1 MPEVALQ
8 TLGFPEVYIEGRPG
22 RLALRK
28 AFALLIY
35 LAEAKGPI
43 ARDVA
48 ATLLW
53 PEAGPETARARLRR
67 ILHRIEAALSERIL
81 ESDRISICWSP
92 TVRLRVDLQLFES
105 ACGREDFEEACRLY
119 RGDFLAGFSLSDC
132 QEFDDWAF
140 YRREALRGL
149 LMHTLERL
157 VRRKNAAG
165 EHLAAA
171 AFANRLA
178 GLDPYSEVYCRYLI
192 RSLLLAGD
200 RSAAKRH
207 YSSFEQR
214 LRDELG
220 VAPEAKT
227 QALMSAETVITD
239 PEPTRYAR
247 GAGIHL
253 AFQVHGTGD
262 LDIVVMPGFVSS
274 VERIWEL
281 PACRAFLAALMTT
294 GRIIVFDP
302 RGIGL
307 SDRVGPPSLDAT
319 VEDIGTVLQAAHSRR
334 AVLFGASQ
342 SGGACIKF
350 AAQHPGRVA
359 GLILFGALAKGCW
372 TLDHPFALRGD
383 QFDSWRERLIAGW
396 GGPIGIETFGPSLSS
411 DPQAKAWWAGLL
423 RSASSPGAL
432 KAVLDAMR
440 DVDVR
445 PLLPRVL
452 VPTLVLHRRLDRA
465 VRIEAGRYVA
475 SHIPGARFIELEGD
489 DHWFFAGEQE
499 PVIEAIRHFVADLRP
514 GHGLSTLPHR
524 PCHDVAVS

>member
-1 MPEVALQ
+1 MSEVALQ
-8 TLGFPEVYIEGRPG
+8 TLGFPEVHIEGRPG
-22 RLALRK
+22 KLALRK
-28 AFALLIY
+28 AVALLIY
-35 LAEAKGPI
+35 LAEANGPI

-53 PEAGPETARARLRR
+53 PEADPETARARLRR
-67 ILHRIEAALSERIL
+67 ILHRIEAALGERIF
-81 ESDRISICWSP
+81 ESDRISISWSP
-92 TVRLRVDLQLFES
+92 TVRLRVDSHLFES

-119 RGDFLAGFSLSDC
+119 CGDFLAGFSLSDC
-132 QEFDDWAF
+132 PEFEDWAF
-140 YRREALRGL
+140 YRREALRGR
-149 LMHTLERL
+149 LMHALERL
-157 VRRKNAAG
+157 VLRKNAMG

-200 RSAAKRH
+200 CSAARRH

-227 QALMSAETVITD
+227 RALMSAETGITD

-247 GAGIHL
+247 GDGIHL
-253 AFQVHGTGD
+253 AFQVHGAGD

-274 VERIWEL
+274 VERLWEL
-281 PACRAFLAALMTT
+281 PACRAFLTALMTI

-307 SDRVGPPSLDAT
+307 SDRVGSPPSLDAT
-319 VEDIGTVLQAAHSRR
+319 VEDIGTVLQAARSRR

-342 SGGACIKF
+342 CFGACIKF
-350 AAQHPGRVA
+350 SAQHPGRVA
-359 GLILFGALAKGCW
+359 GLILFGALAKGSW
-372 TLDHPFALRGD
+372 TPDHPFALRAD
-383 QFDSWRERLIAGW
+383 QFDTWRDRLIAGW
-396 GGPIGIETFGPSLSS
+396 GGPIGIKTFGPSLSS
-411 DPQAKAWWAGLL
+411 DPQAKAWWAGVL

-440 DVDVR
+440 DMDVR
-445 PLLPRVL
+445 PFLPRVL
-452 VPTLVLHRRLDRA
+452 VRTLVLHRRLDRA
-465 VRIEAGRYVA
+465 VRIEAGRYIA
-475 SHIPGARFIELEGD
+475 SHIQGAHFIELEGD

-499 PVIEAIRHFVADLRP
+499 PVIEAIRHFIADLRP
-514 GHGLSTLPHR
+514 GHGLKHSSAL
-524 PCHDVAVS
+524 SLS

>member
-1 MPEVALQ
+1 MSEVALQ
-8 TLGFPEVYIEGRPG
+8 TLGFPEVHIEGRAG
-22 RLALRK
+22 KLALRK
-28 AFALLIY
+28 AVALLIY
-35 LAEAKGPI
+35 LAEANGPI

-53 PEAGPETARARLRR
+53 PEADPETARARLRR
-67 ILHRIEAALSERIL
+67 ILHRIEAALGERIF
-81 ESDRISICWSP
+81 ESDRISISWSP
-92 TVRLRVDLQLFES
+92 TVRLRVDSHLFES

-119 RGDFLAGFSLSDC
+119 CGDFLAGFSLSDC
-132 QEFDDWAF
+132 PEFEDWAF
-140 YRREALRGL
+140 YRREALRGR
-149 LMHTLERL
+149 LMHALERL
-157 VRRKNAAG
+157 VLRKNAMG

-227 QALMSAETVITD
+227 QALMSAETGITD

-247 GAGIHL
+247 GGGIHL
-253 AFQVHGTGD
+253 AFQVHGAGD

-281 PACRAFLAALMTT
+281 PACRSFLAALITV

-302 RGIGL
+302 RGMGL
-307 SDRVGPPSLDAT
+307 SDRVGSPPSLDAT
-319 VEDIGTVLQAAHSRR
+319 VEDIRTVLQAAQSRR

-342 SGGACIKF
+342 CGGACIKF
-350 AAQHPGRVA
+350 ASEHPGRVA
-359 GLILFGALAKGCW
+359 GLILFGALAKGSW
-372 TLDHPFALRGD
+372 TPDHPFALRAD
-383 QFDSWRERLIAGW
+383 QFDTWRDRLIAGW
-396 GGPIGIETFGPSLSS
+396 GGPIGIKTFGPSLSS
-411 DPQAKAWWAGLL
+411 DPQAKAWWAGVL

-440 DVDVR
+440 DMDVR
-445 PLLPRVL
+445 PFLPRVL

-465 VRIEAGRYVA
+465 VRIEAGRYIA
-475 SHIPGARFIELEGD
+475 SHIQGAHFIELEGD
-489 DHWFFAGEQE
+489 DHWFFAGAQE
-499 PVIEAIRHFVADLRP
+499 PVIEAIRHFIADLRP
-514 GHGLSTLPHR
+514 GHGLKHSSASSL
-524 PCHDVAVS
+524 S

>member
-1 MPEVALQ
+1 MSEVALQ
-8 TLGFPEVYIEGRPG
+8 TLGFPEVHIEGRPG
-22 RLALRK
+22 KLALRK
-28 AFALLIY
+28 AVALLIY
-35 LAEAKGPI
+35 LAEANGPI

-53 PEAGPETARARLRR
+53 PEADPETARARLRR
-67 ILHRIEAALSERIL
+67 ILHRIEAALGERIF
-81 ESDRISICWSP
+81 ESDRISISWSP
-92 TVRLRVDLQLFES
+92 TVRLRVDLHLFES

-132 QEFDDWAF
+132 PEFEDWAF
-140 YRREALRGL
+140 YRREALRGR
-149 LMHTLERL
+149 LMHALERL
-157 VRRKNAAG
+157 VLRKNAMG

-214 LRDELG
+214 LRDELC

-227 QALMSAETVITD
+227 QALMSAETGITD

-247 GAGIHL
+247 GGGIHL
-253 AFQVHGTGD
+253 AFQVHGAGD

-281 PACRAFLAALMTT
+281 PACRSFLAALITV

-302 RGIGL
+302 RGMGL
-307 SDRVGPPSLDAT
+307 SDRVGSPPSLDAT
-319 VEDIGTVLQAAHSRR
+319 VEDIRTVLQAAQSRR

-342 SGGACIKF
+342 CGGACIKF
-350 AAQHPGRVA
+350 ASEHPGRVA
-359 GLILFGALAKGCW
+359 SLILFGALAKGSW
-372 TLDHPFALRGD
+372 TPDHPFALRAD
-383 QFDSWRERLIAGW
+383 QFDTWRDRLIAGW
-396 GGPIGIETFGPSLSS
+396 GGPIGIKTFGPSLSS
-411 DPQAKAWWAGLL
+411 DPQAKAWWAGVL

-440 DVDVR
+440 DMDVR
-445 PLLPRVL
+445 PFLSRVL

-465 VRIEAGRYVA
+465 VRIEAGRYIA
-475 SHIPGARFIELEGD
+475 SHIQGAHFIELEGD
-489 DHWFFAGEQE
+489 DHWFFAGAQE
-499 PVIEAIRHFVADLRP
+499 PVIEAIRHFIADLRP
-514 GHGLSTLPHR
+514 GHGLKHSSASSL
-524 PCHDVAVS
+524 S